1 MRFDVVGLTCRMKSV
16 LMTATFKVQGSR
28 FLRSKRPQQRR
39 ARRNGC
45 FRRLRLCGILSTW
58 HLALGKFGEHEY
70 KELLEAQLLLSLFR
84 ALQTSQV
91 INISTYAQLKHEP
104 IVFYNIVKAINA
116 EVNQMF
122 IIVGRA
128 QTSTSQLRFC
138 LETERN
144 FTKVA

>member
-16 LMTATFKVQGSR
+16 LMTATFKGQGSS
-28 FLRSKRPQQRR
+28 FLRSKRPQRRR
-39 ARRNGC
+39 ARRDGC

-58 HLALGKFGEHEY
+58 HLGTVWRSRKRLKG
-70 KELLEAQLLLSLFR
+70 LLEAQLLSLFR

-91 INISTYAQLKHEP
+91 LNISTYAQLKHEP
-104 IVFYNIVKAINA
+104 IVFYNIVKAING
-116 EVNQMF
+116 EVNQIF
-122 IIVGRA
+122 IIVARA